1 MSTKYSR
8 GSEWRKWDLH
18 VHTPASIEQHYEGEN
33 ESQKWER
40 FISELEQLPPEFKV
54 IGINDYIF
62 LDGYKK
68 VLEYQR
74 QGRLANI
81 ELILPV
87 IELRLAKFCGT
98 KQFKRINF
106 HIIFSDKLTADV
118 IEGNFLAALTS
129 KYSLDP
135 NSGQDTWNG
144 IVNKD
149 NLIRLG
155 QAIIDSAPEEKK
167 KDFDSPLVEGF
178 NNLNLEVNAIYEA
191 LHNSSSLFQGKYLT
205 AIGKTEWDDLKWDD
219 TSIAEKKTIINKAD
233 FIFTASES
241 IEKFYSAK
249 RKLSEQ
255 RVRDLLLDCSDA
267 HHNINSTEKDRL
279 GNCATWI
286 KADPTFEGLKQVL
299 NEPSERIFIGE
310 EPAIFDRVK
319 NNKTKYIDKVTIKP
333 IDGYL
338 GTYGKWFDNIEVEL
352 NKELVAVIGNKGNGK
367 SALTDIIA
375 HCCCYPFQ
383 DYFSFLNKHKF
394 RDGRRADNFI
404 GSVTFADD
412 QTKTKGLAEPIVDG
426 DIPLVK
432 YMPQGY
438 FETICNDL
446 QKEENL
452 RREIENV
459 VFQYIDSSAR
469 LGASSFDELIKTKT
483 EAVNTTISELKKQ
496 LFLLNESIITL
507 EDKENPRYRAEI
519 EAKISQKVSEIAALT
534 KPEEVAKPTT
544 DDEKVKKVLAQIELL
559 NEANTTIDKQIE
571 ELKTE
576 QNQLAID
583 VEKIKAFIEN
593 ANNKVKGI
601 IDFKEQNAEYI
612 LSLGIR
618 IDEILQVTF
627 NIDKLNE
634 VLQGKKKRYDEIN
647 TIIQDDSSLET
658 NLSYKRKQN
667 DSKIK
672 AYKAELDEPSKKYQE
687 YLKKLAEFEEAK
699 KKIEG
704 DAATP
709 NTLMWYKKELEYID
723 GQLGKDIS
731 DKYEERDNKTR
742 EIYQKKKEV
751 IDIYLLIKNKID
763 ATILANKDLLSSYDL
778 KIDALFGIENSTIN
792 GILYYINQSVRG
804 SFRGKSDG
812 EALLSKIVHSKDLN
826 NEDETINLCTEI
838 INKLKEDE
846 GEKRFIGDQVSDRL
860 SFYNKLFSLDYLTY
874 NYRIMQGDKDLSLLS
889 PGEKGALLL
898 VFYLLLD
905 MDNSPL
911 ILDQPEDN
919 LDNDSVANI
928 LVDFIKQ
935 AKQKRQIIMVTHNP
949 NLAVV
954 ADAEQVIYVSIDKK
968 DDCKVSV
975 ESGSIEEP
983 IINEHIVKVLE
994 GAMPAFRKRDN
1005 KYLDLSLKK

>member
-1 MSTKYSR
+1 MGTKYSR

-33 ESQKWER
+33 ENQKWEQ
-40 FISELEQLPPEFKV
+40 FILELEQLPPEFKV

-68 VLEYQR
+68 VLEYKR

-118 IEGNFLAALTS
+118 IEANFLASLTS

-144 IVNKD
+144 IVNKE

-155 QAIIDSAPEEKK
+155 QAIINSAPEEKK
-167 KDFDSPLVEGF
+167 QDFDSPLVEGF
-178 NNLNLEVNAIYEA
+178 NNLNLEVNTIYEA
-191 LHNSSSLFQGKYLT
+191 LHNSSSLFHGKYLT
-205 AIGKTEWDDLKWDD
+205 AIGKTEWDELKWDD

-255 RVRDLLLDCSDA
+255 RVRDILLDCSDA
-267 HHNINSTEKDRL
+267 HHNINSTLKDRL

-286 KADPTFEGLKQVL
+286 KADPTFDGLKQVL
-299 NEPSERIFIGE
+299 NEPSERIYIGE
-310 EPAIFDRVK
+310 RPAIFDSVEK
-319 NNKTKYIDKVTIKP
+319 NKTKYIDKVTIKP
-333 IDGYL
+333 IDSYL

-383 DYFSFLNKHKF
+383 NYFSFLNKQKF

-404 GSVTFADD
+404 GSVTFMDG
-412 QTKTKGLAEPIVDG
+412 QTKIKGLAESIVDG
-426 DIPLVK
+426 EIPLVK
-432 YMPQGY
+432 YLPQGY

-452 RREIENV
+452 RKEIENV

-496 LFLLNESIITL
+496 LFLLNETIIAL
-507 EDKENPRYRAEI
+507 EDKENPKYRAGI
-519 EAKISQKVSEIAALT
+519 KTKISQKESEIAALT

-544 DDEKVKKVLAQIELL
+544 DDEKVKKVLFQIDSL
-559 NEANTTIDKQIE
+559 NKTNTAIDEQITK
-571 ELKTE
+571 LKAE

-583 VEKIKAFIEN
+583 VEKINAFIEN
-593 ANNKVKGI
+593 IKNKVKNI
-601 IDFKEQNAEYI
+601 KDFKEQYTEYL
-612 LSLGIR
+612 LSLGVDV
-618 IDEILQVTF
+618 DEILQVSL
-627 NIDKLNE
+627 NIDLVNDVLRSKQKRNE
-634 VLQGKKKRYDEIN
+634 EIN
-647 TIIQDDSSLET
+647 ILIQDDSSVET
-658 NLSYKRKQN
+658 NLSYQRKQN
-667 DSKIK
+667 NCKIK
-672 AYKAELDEPSKKYQE
+672 EYKAELDEPSKKYQD
-687 YLKKLAEFEEAK
+687 YLKKLAEYEEAK

-704 DAATP
+704 DATTP
-709 NTLMWYKKELEYID
+709 NTLKWYRKELEYID
-723 GQLGKDIS
+723 DQLEKDIS
-731 DKYEERDNKTR
+731 DKYEERNNKTR
-742 EIYQKKKEV
+742 EIYQKKQEV
-751 IDIYLLIKNKID
+751 IEIYLLIKNKID
-763 ATILANKDLLSSYDL
+763 ATILANKDLLGSYDL
-778 KIDALFGIENSTIN
+778 KIDALFGIENSIVTDF
-792 GILYYINQSVRG
+792 LYYINQSMRG
-804 SFRGKSDG
+804 SFRGRSDG
-812 EALLSKIVHSKDLN
+812 EALLSRIIHSKDLN
-826 NEDETINLCTEI
+826 KEDETINLCAEI
-838 INKLKEDE
+838 INKLKQEE
-846 GEKRFIGDQVSDRL
+846 SERRFIGDQVSDRL

-874 NYRIMQGDKDLSLLS
+874 NYRIMQEDKDLSLLS

-928 LVDFIKQ
+928 LVDFIKH
-935 AKQKRQIIMVTHNP
+935 AKKRRQIIMVTHNP

-954 ADAEQVIYVSIDKK
+954 ADAEQIIYVKIDKQNDYMVSID
-968 DDCKVSV
+968 
-975 ESGSIEEP
+975 SGSIENQQ
-983 IINEHIVKVLE
+983 INNHIVNVLE
-994 GAMPAFRKRDN
+994 GAMPAFRKRDK
-1005 KYLDLSLKK
+1005 KYIDKKS